1 LNFIREQFFKL
12 FIMTAPQFITDN
24 NGKKLSV
31 VLPIEDYNRMIQELD
46 ELEDIRLADES
57 IAENETSIPID
68 DAFRI
73 IEAKRKK
80 R

>member
-1 LNFIREQFFKL
+1 
-12 FIMTAPQFITDN
+12 MTAPQFITDN